1 MDCNVMAIHM
11 LSLHTQL
18 KDTQTVLRMS
28 NKSKIKLLEKCK
40 VKIRNPRNQ
49 KLLVGVSS
57 G

>member
-1 MDCNVMAIHM
+1 MAIHM

-40 VKIRNPRNQ
+40 VKIHNPRNQ